1 MRTLRNIMIIKL
13 KGKTSIIF
21 IAIIQNFTPNT
32 IIPQGELYKSPHL
45 KTGKRR
51 NRAVGGVMVLT
62 SERHV

>member
-45 KTGKRR
+45 KTGK
-51 NRAVGGVMVLT
+51 
-62 SERHV
+62 EKE